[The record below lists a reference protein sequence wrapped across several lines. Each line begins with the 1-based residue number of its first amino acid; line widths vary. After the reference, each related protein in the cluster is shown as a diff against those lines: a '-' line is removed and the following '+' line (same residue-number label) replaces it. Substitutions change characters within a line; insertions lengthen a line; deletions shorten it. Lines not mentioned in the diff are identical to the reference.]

1 MIFLLLLADLGLG
14 LFYFGNYLLGEP
26 SGFIT
31 LRFDLNGEANVPT
44 WYSSVKLFS
53 IALLLALFASRV
65 IELSNW
71 RTWLLA
77 GLPLLFLALSA
88 DEVAQI
94 HEWLGLQTDALLPD
108 GTRRGTFF
116 RVTGI
121 WMFLIGIPFLII
133 VLAILYMLRE
143 YFRDA
148 AGALKLF
155 VYGLLVLLFGAL
167 GIETL
172 SNIPERGSL
181 GYVFQIFFEEL
192 FEMLGATLML
202 WAAYELERKTRPTTE
217 LLDNSDRTQ
226 QPAQSDG

>member
-1 MIFLLLLADLGLG
+1 
-14 LFYFGNYLLGEP
+14 
-26 SGFIT
+26 
-31 LRFDLNGEANVPT
+31 
-44 WYSSVKLFS
+44 
-53 IALLLALFASRV
+53 
-65 IELSNW
+65 
-71 RTWLLA
+71 
-77 GLPLLFLALSA
+77 
-88 DEVAQI
+88 
-94 HEWLGLQTDALLPD
+94 
-108 GTRRGTFF
+108 
-116 RVTGI
+116 
-121 WMFLIGIPFLII
+121 
-133 VLAILYMLRE
+133 MLRE